1 MSNLSQRE
9 AEQVARDVAGI
20 YWEKREGAVAYLID
34 LTHAVNGRDVLGG
47 TSVLAVF
54 AAELERRATEAA
66 QV

>member
-20 YWEKREGAVAYLID
+20 YWEKRGNAAPYLID
-34 LTHAVNGRDVLGG
+34 LTHAINGRDVLGG
-47 TSVLAVF
+47 ASVIAVF